1 VNIQENFKQFVN
13 KFKVAFEGLFF
24 GLFNDSSIQLQ
35 FGLAFIV
42 ILLILWLPLSIIEVV
57 ILLLLIGLIL
67 ALEYM
72 NTSIEWICD
81 ALIPQENTDV
91 KRIKDLASAAVL
103 WMSIFAAVIAI
114 LILYPPIKEIF
125 L

>member
-1 VNIQENFKQFVN
+1 VNILKMFINLWF

-24 GLFNDSSIQLQ
+24 GLFHDSSIQLQ
-35 FGLAFIV
+35 FALGFIV
-42 ILLILWLPLSIIEVV
+42 VVLIIWLPLETFEVI

-67 ALEYM
+67 SLEYL

-81 ALIPQENTDV
+81 ALIPQKNADV

-103 WMSIFAAVIAI
+103 WMSLFAASIA
-114 LILYPPIKEIF
+114 LIIFIPHFKEI
-125 L
+125 LK

>member
-1 VNIQENFKQFVN
+1 VNILENFKQLVN

-35 FGLAFIV
+35 FALALIV
-42 ILLILWLPLSIIEVV
+42 IALIVWLPLALFEVV
-57 ILLLLIGLIL
+57 ILLLLVGLII
-67 ALEYM
+67 ALEYV

-81 ALIPQENTDV
+81 ALIPQENADV

-103 WMSIFAAVIAI
+103 WMSIFAAIIAI
-114 LILYPPIKEIF
+114 LILYPPLKEIF

>member
-1 VNIQENFKQFVN
+1 MNILENFKQLVN

-35 FGLAFIV
+35 FALACIV
-42 ILLILWLPLSIIEVV
+42 IVLILWLPLTLFEVI
-57 ILLLLIGLIL
+57 ILLLLIGLII
-67 ALEYM
+67 ALEYV

-81 ALIPQENTDV
+81 ALIPYDNADV

-114 LILYPPIKEIF
+114 IILFPPLKEIF

>member
-1 VNIQENFKQFVN
+1 VNIQENFKQFVF

-24 GLFNDSSIQLQ
+24 GLKHDSSIQLQ
-35 FGLAFIV
+35 FVLAFVVIV
-42 ILLILWLPLSIIEVV
+42 LIVWLPLSLIEEV
-57 ILLLLIGLIL
+57 ILLLLVGLIL
-67 ALEYM
+67 ALEYI

-81 ALIPQENTDV
+81 ALIPQEHADV

-114 LILYPPIKEIF
+114 MILFPPLKEIF

>member
-1 VNIQENFKQFVN
+1 VNILKMFINLWT

-35 FGLAFIV
+35 FVLGLVVVVLI
-42 ILLILWLPLSIIEVV
+42 ILLPLETFEVI

-67 ALEYM
+67 ALEYI

-81 ALIPQENTDV
+81 ALIPQENADV

-103 WMSIFAAVIAI
+103 FMSLFAASIALII
-114 LILYPPIKEIF
+114 LIPHIKEI
-125 L
+125 LG

>member
-1 VNIQENFKQFVN
+1 VNIQENFKQLVN

-35 FGLAFIV
+35 FGLAFVV
-42 ILLILWLPLSIIEVV
+42 IILILWLPLSLIEVV

-67 ALEYM
+67 ALEYI

-81 ALIPQENTDV
+81 ALIPQENADV

-114 LILYPPIKEIF
+114 LILYPPLKEIF

>member
-1 VNIQENFKQFVN
+1 VNILKMFINLWF

-35 FGLAFIV
+35 FVLGLVVVVLI
-42 ILLILWLPLSIIEVV
+42 ILLPLETFEVI

-67 ALEYM
+67 SLEYI

-81 ALIPQENTDV
+81 ALIPQENADV

-103 WMSIFAAVIAI
+103 FMSLFAASIALII
-114 LILYPPIKEIF
+114 LIPHIKEI
-125 L
+125 LG